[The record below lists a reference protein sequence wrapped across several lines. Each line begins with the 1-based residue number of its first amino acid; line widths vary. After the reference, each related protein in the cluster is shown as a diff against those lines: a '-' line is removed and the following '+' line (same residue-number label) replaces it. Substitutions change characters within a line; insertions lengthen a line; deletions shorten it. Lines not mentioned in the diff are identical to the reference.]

1 MSSTTD
7 DLDLSV
13 IEQEA
18 DQNLAGSVSENV
30 ADDIVYVSRGNVIAN
45 ESHTL
50 LSTFCYVTGWM
61 YEMTRF
67 DNSVLIGPSSGGKT
81 QVQKCAKELVPA
93 ERKFSRT
100 NASGQALLESDEW
113 DYALVAPM
121 DEYDKIGS
129 EIREFMKSMAGED
142 EGMSRERSV
151 KDSDSDT
158 GFDTATLSS
167 NPMPFQFLYAT
178 DNAGKAG
185 LDNELA
191 NRMIELYVEDNIH
204 IREAI
209 ARKNH
214 GHMGIEVKGYPHSYV
229 YETDQ
234 REATIRE
241 HIRSM
246 PTYTY
251 DGEGEDTH
259 GVGYEGRRGGLYVE
273 EPDWVYYA
281 TRPIYNFK
289 KTYTNRVSNQV
300 ANLFAASC
308 ALNYKNRRT
317 TTVRRHGDDVQA
329 YVIEPQDV
337 VNVLSCQPT
346 LLATTHKLDPRKR
359 AVLEAVNRTSGM
371 SQDGWTTLD
380 NIREWLDDNDK
391 PLPSESVMRNILKDE
406 LREDWFIRV
415 NEGAGPSGADLFKP
429 RTESGV
435 QTPRTHNLDEYA
447 EMLDNVALESDYVDL
462 DRPFA
467 DCTDPIRNQPFEDT
481 VDQFDVEIAG
491 GTETT
496 SDESMSAGAAMGG
509 GNSSDDSGSSA
520 NAQATISGE
529 TVTETEEIEREGEP
543 SGVVEQ
549 WLTDRLEDTVGTE
562 GEPFASHHNVAHYA
576 DIVGKNED
584 NPTEGDITDTVL
596 DPNHELW
603 DHDSFAD
610 DRVIDSNDALGEL
623 QTALIE
629 LEEKQIIHHDEGGK
643 GIPNGFTRVRYIST

>member
-1 MSSTTD
+1 MST
-7 DLDLSV
+7 DLDLSA
-13 IEQEA
+13 IQQEG
-18 DQNLAGSVSENV
+18 DKNLAGDVSENV
-30 ADDIVYVSRGNVIAN
+30 AEDIIHVSRGNVIAN

-50 LSTFCYVTGWM
+50 LSTLCYTTGWM
-61 YEMTRF
+61 YDMTRF

-151 KDSDSDT
+151 QDQESET

-214 GHMGIEVKGYPHSYV
+214 GHTDIEIKGYPHTYV
-229 YETDQ
+229 YETDET
-234 REATIRE
+234 EATIRE

-259 GVGYEGRRGGLYVE
+259 EVGFEGRRGGLYVE
-273 EPDWVYYA
+273 EPEWVYYA

-289 KTYTNRVSNQV
+289 KTYTNRVTNQV
-300 ANLFAASC
+300 ANLFAASA

-317 TTVRRHGDDVQA
+317 QTVRRGGEEVQA

-337 VNVLSCQPT
+337 ANVLSTQPT

-359 AVLEAVNRTSGM
+359 AILESVNKTAGLSD
-371 SQDGWTTLD
+371 SGWTTLD
-380 NIREWLDDNDK
+380 QIREYLDDNDM
-391 PLPSESVMRNILKDE
+391 PLPSESVMRSILKDE

-415 NEGAGPSGADLFKP
+415 NDGAGPQGADLFKP

-435 QTPRTHNLDEYA
+435 QTPLTHGLDDYA
-447 EMLDNVALESDYVDL
+447 EMQDDVYLESDYVDI
-462 DRPFA
+462 DRPFK
-467 DCTDPIRNQPFEDT
+467 DCVDPIRNQPFEET

-491 GTETT
+491 GTEDIET
-496 SDESMSAGAAMGG
+496 DDMSAAAVMGSG
-509 GNSSDDSGSSA
+509 SSDGSSDDTTG
-520 NAQATISGE
+520 QATLDGDTASDTDE
-529 TVTETEEIEREGEP
+529 VEREGEP
-543 SGVVEQ
+543 SGVVEE
-549 WLTDRLEDTVGTE
+549 WLHDRLEDTL
-562 GEPFASHHNVAHYA
+562 GESGSPYGEHHNVAHYA
-576 DIVGKNED
+576 EIVDTDVDKVLQADIKE
-584 NPTEGDITDTVL
+584 TVL

-603 DHDSFAD
+603 EHDSFAD

-623 QTALIE
+623 ADALIS
-629 LEEKQIIHHDEGGK
+629 LENKQVIYHDSNGAV
-643 GIPNGFTRVRYIST
+643 PNGFTLLRWVAPTE